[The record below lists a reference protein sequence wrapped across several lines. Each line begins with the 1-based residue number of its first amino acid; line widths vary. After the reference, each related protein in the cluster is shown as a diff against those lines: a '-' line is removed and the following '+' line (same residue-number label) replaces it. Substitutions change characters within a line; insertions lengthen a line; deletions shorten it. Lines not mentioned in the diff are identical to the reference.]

1 MCSIELVR
9 SLHPRYRREWRL
21 APGSSVQLER
31 LDEVATQGDGYSY
44 SGEYTD
50 DEDKVHLA
58 PGEVA
63 FEVQRQR
70 YRGQSVGVTLN
81 I

>member
-1 MCSIELVR
+1 MR

-31 LDEVATQGDGYSY
+31 LEEVATQGDGYSY
-44 SGEYTD
+44 SAEYTD
-50 DEDKVHLA
+50 DEDTVHLA
-58 PGEVA
+58 PGEGAA